1 MEISKQH
8 IVQLTF
14 RDEEAA
20 LFLSIMD
27 KIVGRYS
34 KETGFKK
41 IFTLNEIQFLKE
53 FTDQLYESESNKISI
68 EI

>member
-1 MEISKQH
+1 MDISKQH

-14 RDEEAA
+14 IDKEAA

-27 KIVGRYS
+27 KIVERYS

-41 IFTLNEIQFLKE
+41 IFTLDEIQFLKE

-68 EI
+68 EV